1 MTKASIFGNSVLH
14 LNSGIFKAWII
25 IHWFN
30 FLFCSHFNEG
40 VFCNIDLTYH
50 IHNARAV
57 GKCERE
63 SSVGFGSWEKID
75 KLITFYC
82 LFFLSGFQLFQMPFQ
97 KFDCR
102 MVILKKGR
110 KTCYRKAKIKVI
122 FLSLTHTLKISGC
135 HVIDH
140 QGKQDNSYI

>member
-82 LFFLSGFQLFQMPFQ
+82 LFFSERFSTFSNAFPKVWLQDGHFKKREKNLLQ
-97 KFDCR
+97 KS
-102 MVILKKGR
+102 KNK
-110 KTCYRKAKIKVI
+110 
-122 FLSLTHTLKISGC
+122 
-135 HVIDH
+135 
-140 QGKQDNSYI
+140 SYISFAHWHTKDIRMSRHRSSR